1 MIRHYYNQ
9 NVKKLFKPTKLLNRK
24 VVDPE
29 VYVYTGDESADPFNM
44 QVFAYNQQQLDFH
57 EPINP
62 DVVSTFSDY
71 EKTFWL
77 NTYGF
82 SDPQAIRTICE
93 KLNVHSLTIQDILDL
108 NQRPKFEEFEDHCFI
123 TIKSTVPN
131 SFDKTTEQISF
142 ILGKNFLV
150 SFQER
155 RADYFKHLRQRL
167 HENKGIV
174 RQRGPDYLLF
184 TMLESILDNYF
195 KTLHELETDSVAFDL
210 LNEDKDI
217 SPQILK
223 KIEDISR
230 QVYSIKKAILPIK
243 EITLTIEREEISFIE
258 QRHLKYFLELK
269 DLCLTLLDT
278 CETIENNLESNTNLF
293 FSIQSHKMN
302 QVMKTLTVVSTIFIP
317 LTFIV
322 GIYGMNFTYMPE
334 LDWKYGYP
342 SVWILMLMV
351 VGGMWLF
358 FRRKRW
364 F

>member
-9 NVKKLFKPTKLLNRK
+9 NVKKLFKPHKLLNRK
-24 VVDPE
+24 VVDPDSF
-29 VYVYTGDESADPFNM
+29 VFTGDENSEPFTM
-44 QVFAYNQQQLDFH
+44 QVFAYNEQELELK
-57 EPINP
+57 EPLETSIA
-62 DVVSTFSDY
+62 STFNDPSH
-71 EKTFWL
+71 TFWI
-77 NTYGF
+77 NTYCF
-82 SDPQAIRTICE
+82 SNPAAISDICTRL
-93 KLNVHSLTIQDILDL
+93 KVHSLTIQDILDL
-108 NQRPKFEEFEDHCFI
+108 NQRPKLEEFDDHCFI
-123 TIKSTVPN
+123 TIKSTVPH
-131 SFDKTTEQISF
+131 SMEKATEQISF
-142 ILGKNFLV
+142 ILGKNFLI

-155 RADYFKHLRQRL
+155 KADYFKHLRQRL
-167 HENKGIV
+167 HENKGVV

-195 KTLHELETDSVAFDL
+195 KTLHALESESVSLDL

-217 SPQILK
+217 SPEILRT
-223 KIEDISR
+223 IEDIGR

-243 EITLTIEREEISFIE
+243 EITLTIEREEIALIE
-258 QRHLKYFLELK
+258 ERHLKYFLELK

-322 GIYGMNFTYMPE
+322 GIYGMNFKYMPE
-334 LDWKYGYP
+334 LDWKFGYP
-342 SVWILMLMV
+342 TVWLEMLMV
-351 VGGMWLF
+351 VGGMWIF